1 MRINW
6 HYSEETE
13 IQRIVFTASSI
24 ARNIYSKIYYILPY
38 RPGHS
43 PTKFVYFP
51 RYTYRTIPGFWHTVT
66 NTIYTIPL
74 VPPPS
79 SINPLAE
86 LVQNHTSLTPADIK
100 GVRRRWEKVEKNVF
114 SLLRDYFP
122 RFSSLVKEIEIRPT
136 LFGSYASY
144 SILRN
149 KKIYLYYRV
158 DAPIST
164 ITEMIVTSVVH
175 GLLLPESTNEVG
187 MLTSGLWQSKE
198 LTVDFLFKHTRLAHF
213 FPQHIETIT
222 HKHLTGLSKYAK
234 DHYEY
239 LNSLGLLFDYED
251 RKIDPSHIACNC
263 HFTPKERKMYL
274 YLMAHINK
282 ICTFDELGDV
292 LYESNPDRFSLAAL
306 AKLIQ
311 GIRKKLLISGQH
323 HHMIQTHRGQG
334 YGIWDF
340 D

>member
-1 MRINW
+1 MRITWN
-6 HYSEETE
+6 YSEETE
-13 IQRIVFTASSI
+13 VQRIVFTASSI
-24 ARNIYSKIYYILPY
+24 ARNIYAKIYYILPY
-38 RPGHS
+38 KPGHS

-51 RYTYRTIPGFWHTVT
+51 SYQYRTIPKFWHTVT
-66 NTIYTIPL
+66 DTIYTIPL
-74 VPPPS
+74 TPPPQ
-79 SINPLAE
+79 SIKPLTK
-86 LVQNHTSLTPADIK
+86 LLQGHTLLTPEDLRKIK
-100 GVRRRWEKVEKNVF
+100 QQWAKVEKKVL
-114 SLLRDYFP
+114 SLLKDYFP
-122 RFSSLVKEIEIRPT
+122 RFPSLVKEIEIRPT

-149 KKIYLYYRV
+149 GKIYLYYRV

-164 ITEMIVTSVVH
+164 ITEMIITSVVH
-175 GLLLPESTNEVG
+175 GLLLPDTTNEVG
-187 MLTSGLWQSKE
+187 MLTTGLWQSKE
-198 LTVDFLFKHTRLAHF
+198 LTVDFLFKHTRLSYF
-213 FPQHIETIT
+213 FPHHVETIT

-239 LNSLGLLFDYED
+239 LNALGLLFDCED
-251 RKIDPSHIACNC
+251 RKIDPSHVACNC
-263 HFTPKERKMYL
+263 HFTPKERRMYT
-274 YLMAHINK
+274 YLMEHRNK

-292 LYESNPDRFSLAAL
+292 LYLDNPDRFSLAAL

>member
-1 MRINW
+1 MRIIW

-13 IQRIVFTASSI
+13 IQRIIFTASSI

-38 RPGHS
+38 SPGHN
-43 PTKFVYFP
+43 PTRFVYFP
-51 RYTYRTIPGFWHTVT
+51 PHPYRKIPGFWHTVT

-74 VPPPS
+74 IPPPS
-79 SINPLAE
+79 CVKPLSK
-86 LVQNHTSLTPADIK
+86 LVQSHTLLNPADIK
-100 GVRRRWEKVEKNVF
+100 RVKDEWRKVEKKVF
-114 SLLRDYFP
+114 SLMREYFP
-122 RFSSLVKEIEIRPT
+122 RLSTLVNTIEIRPT
-136 LFGSYASY
+136 LYGSYASY
-144 SILRN
+144 SILRD
-149 KKIYLYYRV
+149 KQIHIYYRV
-158 DAPIST
+158 DAPISA

-187 MLTSGLWQSKE
+187 MLCSGQWQSKE
-198 LTVDFLFKHTRLAHF
+198 LTVDFLFKHTRLSYL
-213 FPQHIETIT
+213 FPNHVETIT

-239 LNSLGLLFDYED
+239 INSLGLLFGSED
-251 RKIDPSHIACNC
+251 RKIDPSHIASNC
-263 HFTPKERKMYL
+263 HFTPKERKMHS
-274 YLMAHINK
+274 YLMEHRNK

-292 LYESNPDRFSLAAL
+292 LYDDVPDRFSLAAL